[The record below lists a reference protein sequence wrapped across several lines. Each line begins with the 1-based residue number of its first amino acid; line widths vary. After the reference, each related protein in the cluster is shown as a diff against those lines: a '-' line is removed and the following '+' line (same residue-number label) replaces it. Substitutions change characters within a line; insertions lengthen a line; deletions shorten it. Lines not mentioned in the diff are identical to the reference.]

1 MKKKKKKTGALRSDV
16 YDKYIYILFFHR
28 IKTCIFLRQKNDRTN
43 SASCPCEDQQQQQPA
58 CAHGVRRGHTAWLQH
73 GNMHSTQTHTVQ
85 LENIPADKNQEYN
98 QLNSTSSH

>member
-1 MKKKKKKTGALRSDV
+1 M
-16 YDKYIYILFFHR
+16 Y
-28 IKTCIFLRQKNDRTN
+28 FLRQKNDRTN

-85 LENIPADKNQEYN
+85 LETSRQIKIKNTTN
-98 QLNSTSSH
+98 